1 MLRRVVP
8 VRGSIVGHCYYDATE
23 RDLSVGAEDKAEG
36 FRAGD
41 VAKYVAPG
49 NQSSAVLYIRMLM
62 PHYAQI
68 VEAYLDLWCVVAGN
82 NGVRAVFAP
91 VDGLTPVALLSDQI
105 DEMWRRLYG
114 KSDSIKAENG
124 RIRIAGLNMKPVIPE
139 RTRESEL
146 MALVLAFDTPPQGFR
161 LERLNLLLGTEI
173 LV

>member
-1 MLRRVVP
+1 MLRQVVP

-41 VAKYVAPG
+41 VARYVIPS
-49 NQSSAVLYIRMLM
+49 NQSSATLYIRMLM

-91 VDGLTPVALLSDQI
+91 VDGLTPVALSSDRI
-105 DEMWRRLYG
+105 DNMWRKLYG
-114 KSDSIKAENG
+114 KSESVKAESG
-124 RIRIAGLNMKPVIPE
+124 RIRIAGLNMKSVIPE
-139 RTRESEL
+139 RMRESEL
-146 MALVLAFDTPPQGFR
+146 MALVLAFDAPPQGFM

>member
-1 MLRRVVP
+1 
-8 VRGSIVGHCYYDATE
+8 
-23 RDLSVGAEDKAEG
+23 
-36 FRAGD
+36 
-41 VAKYVAPG
+41 
-49 NQSSAVLYIRMLM
+49 M

-91 VDGLTPVALLSDQI
+91 VDGLTLVELSSSQI
-105 DEMWRRLYG
+105 DEMWHRLYG

-124 RIRIAGLNMKPVIPE
+124 RIRIGGLNMKPVIPE

-146 MALVLAFDTPPQGFR
+146 MALVLAFDTPPQSFK
-161 LERLNLLLGTEI
+161 LERLNLLLGTEM

>member
-1 MLRRVVP
+1 MLRQVVP

-36 FRAGD
+36 FRSGD
-41 VAKYVAPG
+41 VAKYVALG
-49 NQSSAVLYIRMLM
+49 NQSSAVLYIRILM

-68 VEAYLDLWCVVAGN
+68 VEAYLDLWCTAAGV
-82 NGVRAVFAP
+82 NGVRVVFAP
-91 VDGLTPVALLSDQI
+91 VDGLTPVELSSIQI

-124 RIRIAGLNMKPVIPE
+124 RIRVAGLNMKPVILE
-139 RTRESEL
+139 RTRKDEL
-146 MALVLAFDTPPQGFR
+146 MALVLAFDTPPQDFK

>member
-1 MLRRVVP
+1 MLKQVVP

-23 RDLSVGAEDKAEG
+23 RDLSVGAEDEAEG
-36 FRAGD
+36 FRIGD
-41 VAKYVAPG
+41 VARYVVLS

-62 PHYAQI
+62 SHYAQI
-68 VEAYLDLWCVVAGN
+68 VEAYLDLRCVVAGN

-91 VDGLTPVALLSDQI
+91 VDGLTPVELSSSQI
-105 DEMWRRLYG
+105 DDMWRKLYG

-124 RIRIAGLNMKPVIPE
+124 RIRVAGLNMKPVIPE

-146 MALVLAFDTPPQGFR
+146 MALVLAFDTPPQSFK

>member
-1 MLRRVVP
+1 MLRQVVP

-41 VAKYVAPG
+41 VAKYVALG
-49 NQSSAVLYIRMLM
+49 NQSSEVLYIRILM

-68 VEAYLDLWCVVAGN
+68 VEAYLDLWCTAAGV

-91 VDGLTPVALLSDQI
+91 VDGLTPVELSSSQI

-124 RIRIAGLNMKPVIPE
+124 RIRIGELNMKPVIPE
-139 RTRESEL
+139 KTRDSEL
-146 MALVLAFDTPPQGFR
+146 MALVLAFDTPPQSLK

>member
-1 MLRRVVP
+1 MLRQVVP

-36 FRAGD
+36 FRSGD
-41 VAKYVAPG
+41 VAKYVALG
-49 NQSSAVLYIRMLM
+49 NQSSAVLYIRILM
-62 PHYAQI
+62 PHYVQI
-68 VEAYLDLWCVVAGN
+68 FEAYLDLWCTAAGG

-91 VDGLTPVALLSDQI
+91 VDGLTPVELPSSQI

-124 RIRIAGLNMKPVIPE
+124 RIRIGGLNMKPVIPE
-139 RTRESEL
+139 KTRDSEL
-146 MALVLAFDTPPQGFR
+146 MALVLAFDTPPQGFK
-161 LERLNLLLGTEI
+161 LERLNLLLGTEM

>member
-49 NQSSAVLYIRMLM
+49 DQSSAVLYIRMLI

-91 VDGLTPVALLSDQI
+91 VDGLTPVELSSSQI

-114 KSDSIKAENG
+114 KSDSIKAENS
-124 RIRIAGLNMKPVIPE
+124 RIRVAGLNMKPVIPDK
-139 RTRESEL
+139 TRDSEL
-146 MALVLAFDTPPQGFR
+146 MALVLAFDAPPQGFK
-161 LERLNLLLGTEI
+161 LERLNLLLGTEV

>member
-1 MLRRVVP
+1 MLRQVVP

-41 VAKYVAPG
+41 VAKYIMLS
-49 NQSSAVLYIRMLM
+49 NQSSAVLYVRILM

-68 VEAYLDLWCVVAGN
+68 VEAYLDLWCMVAGS

-91 VDGLTPVALLSDQI
+91 VDGLTPVELSGSQI
-105 DEMWRRLYG
+105 DDMWRRLYG
-114 KSDSIKAENG
+114 KSDSIKTENG
-124 RIRIAGLNMKPVIPE
+124 KIQVAGLNMKPVIPE
-139 RTRESEL
+139 RTRDSEL
-146 MALVLAFDTPPQGFR
+146 MALVLAFDVPPQSFK
-161 LERLNLLLGTEI
+161 LERLNLLLGTEV

>member
-1 MLRRVVP
+1 MLRQVVP

-82 NGVRAVFAP
+82 NG
-91 VDGLTPVALLSDQI
+91 
-105 DEMWRRLYG
+105 LYG
-114 KSDSIKAENG
+114 KSDSIKAEND
-124 RIRIAGLNMKPVIPE
+124 RIRIGGLNMKPVIPE
-139 RTRESEL
+139 KIRNSEL

>member
-1 MLRRVVP
+1 M
-8 VRGSIVGHCYYDATE
+8 
-23 RDLSVGAEDKAEG
+23 
-36 FRAGD
+36 
-41 VAKYVAPG
+41 
-49 NQSSAVLYIRMLM
+49 
-62 PHYAQI
+62 
-68 VEAYLDLWCVVAGN
+68 AGN

-105 DEMWRRLYG
+105 DEMWRKLYG

-124 RIRIAGLNMKPVIPE
+124 RIRVAGLNMKPVIPE